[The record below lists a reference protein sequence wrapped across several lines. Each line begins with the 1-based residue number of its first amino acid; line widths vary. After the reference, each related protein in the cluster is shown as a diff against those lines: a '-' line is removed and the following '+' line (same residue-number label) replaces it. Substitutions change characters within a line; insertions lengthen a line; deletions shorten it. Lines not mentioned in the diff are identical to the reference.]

1 MLLAH
6 TGLSSDF
13 FICRRE
19 VLIALLA
26 VLLLYFALKKQI
38 AEIKV
43 ERISQNLDCVSFGLF
58 CRHDFCDLFE
68 RGAGEWEY

>member
-43 ERISQNLDCVSFGLF
+43 ERISQKPRLRQFWPFLPSRFL
-58 CRHDFCDLFE
+58 
-68 RGAGEWEY
+68 